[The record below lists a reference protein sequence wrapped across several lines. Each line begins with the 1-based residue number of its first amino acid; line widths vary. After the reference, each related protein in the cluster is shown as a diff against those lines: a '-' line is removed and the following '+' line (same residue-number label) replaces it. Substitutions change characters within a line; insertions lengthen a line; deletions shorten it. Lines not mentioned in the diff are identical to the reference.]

1 MSGFNFGRAG
11 GTPPVVKNLIIINVA
26 AFVIY
31 WLMANAA
38 GINLNFLLGM
48 FYVQSPYFKPWQVV
62 THMFMHGGFMH
73 IFFNMWALW
82 IFGKTLESVW
92 GGKRFLVY
100 FFVTGLGAA
109 FLHQLVMHIELSGAI
124 NAVKAQYNFD
134 TITYQRLVE
143 LANTHPGLYNAL
155 RIPTVGASGAV

>member
-1 MSGFNFGRAG
+1 MSRFYFGRTSN
-11 GTPPVVKNLIIINVA
+11 TPPVVKNLIIINVI
-26 AFVIY
+26 AFIIY
-31 WLMANAA
+31 WFLANTNAT
-38 GINLNFLLGM
+38 NLNYILGM
-48 FYVQSPYFKPWQVV
+48 FYVGSPLFQPWQVV
-62 THMFMHGGFMH
+62 THMFMHGSFFH

-109 FLHQLVMHIELSGAI
+109 FLHQLVMYIELSGAI